1 MATKS
6 AQQFA
11 PVGVS
16 SIGKFVAK
24 AMKTYGVETNEN
36 RAIPSFEDGLKP
48 VQRRIAWAAHQSARG
63 YVKTARLNGNVMG
76 ALHPH
81 GSASIAGA
89 VVTIVNAPVPF
100 LYGDGNWGDLISPA
114 AADRYTNV
122 KLSVYG
128 GQFLN
133 KDYLPVT
140 PMAPNYD
147 DRELEPIYLPALLP
161 NVLMN
166 DSMGIGLGVTT
177 KIPCFTPPSI
187 IKILLRLID
196 KEELT
201 TADYVRTLQL
211 FEPWGGTMVKSP
223 RNKEMMVQLLETG
236 KGSIEWQSPVEFD
249 NPGKRYTIRR
259 FAPGVNVEKVIE
271 QINALPLV
279 DKVYSGKGLSYE
291 VQVKKSAN
299 YAEVEDIGKK
309 ITAMFRTRQSY
320 SIYVSERTPV
330 GTDGKYDV
338 SFHSLSVPDLLI
350 KWLSF
355 RVRLEVSSLTYRIG
369 KCEELIKRLHL
380 LIRACD
386 HLDVIFKALRTNNPD
401 DAIAKG
407 MKITLEEAKIILEL
421 RVRQLSALD
430 QKVLKRK
437 LAEANAVLADLKA
450 QLKRP
455 SRSVKTHFEQCLQAF
470 ECNDKR
476 HAGCDQWWMK
486 PLAASPDAEPEAQSV
501 E

>member
-1 MATKS
+1 MATKPI
-6 AQQFA
+6 QKFA

-16 SIGKFVAK
+16 SIGKFVSR

-36 RAIPSFEDGLKP
+36 RAIPSYEDGFKP
-48 VQRRIAWAAHQSARG
+48 VQRRIAWMSHQAARG
-63 YVKTARLNGNVMG
+63 YVKTARLSGNVVG

-81 GSASIAGA
+81 GTVSVSGA
-89 VVTIVNAPVPF
+89 IVTMVNAPVPF
-100 LYGDGNWGDLISPA
+100 LYGDGNWGDLISIA

-177 KIPCFTPPSI
+177 KIPCFTPPSLL
-187 IKILLRLID
+187 KILLRLVD
-196 KEELT
+196 KEDLT
-201 TADYVRTLQL
+201 TADYVKTLQL
-211 FEPWGGTMVKSP
+211 FEPWGGTPAKSP
-223 RNKEMMVQLLETG
+223 RNKEMMVQLIETG
-236 KGSIEWQSPVEFD
+236 KGSIEWTSPLEFD
-249 NPGKRYTIRR
+249 RDGKRYTIRR
-259 FAPGVNVEKVIE
+259 FAPGVNVERAVE
-271 QINALPLV
+271 QINAIPLV
-279 DKVYSGKGLSYE
+279 DKVYNGKGLSYE
-291 VQVKKSAN
+291 VQVKRTAN
-299 YAEVEDIGKK
+299 YTEVEAIGKK
-309 ITAMFRTRQSY
+309 IADIFKSRQSY

-330 GTDGKYDV
+330 GTEGKYEV

-350 KWLSF
+350 KWLGF
-355 RVRLEVSSLTYRIG
+355 RVRLEADSLTYRVG
-369 KCEELIKRLHL
+369 RCEALIKRFHL

-386 HLDVIFKALRTNNPD
+386 HLDVIFKALRTADPD
-401 DAIAKG
+401 TAIAKG
-407 MKITLEEAKIILEL
+407 MKITLDEAKIILEL
-421 RVRQLSALD
+421 KVRQLSALD

-470 ECNDKR
+470 ELHDKR
-476 HAGCDQWWMK
+476 HGGCDQWWMK
-486 PLAASPDAEPEAQSV
+486 PLTAAESPDEPAPE
-501 E
+501 